1 MSNKLNEKRYLKMD
15 RVIICILCLLKMLL
29 IFSSCAIPLFGVMAI
44 ITRIT
49 DNKYWATKLLKRVVK

>member
-1 MSNKLNEKRYLKMD
+1 MEMD

-29 IFSSCAIPLFGVMAI
+29 IFLSCAIPLFAVMAI

-49 DNKYWATKLLKRVVK
+49 DKYWATKLLKRVVK

>member
-1 MSNKLNEKRYLKMD
+1 MEMD

-29 IFSSCAIPLFGVMAI
+29 IFLSCAIPLFGVMAI

-49 DNKYWATKLLKRVVK
+49 DNKCWATKLLKRIVK